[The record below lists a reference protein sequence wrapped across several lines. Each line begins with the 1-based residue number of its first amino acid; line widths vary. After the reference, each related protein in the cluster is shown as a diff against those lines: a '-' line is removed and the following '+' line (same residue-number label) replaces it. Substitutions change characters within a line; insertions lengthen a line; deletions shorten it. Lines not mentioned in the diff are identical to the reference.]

1 MASLFL
7 LLLAIASSTLGIDP
21 QIYHPLSILYPQ
33 EVAMPAS
40 LITVKDIHIVAREQ
54 RKTPIGKPSQSNR
67 DIGFATVF
75 LTIENLKQKPARL
88 VVQKIQIR
96 DAENVIVPMDARTP
110 QEIILKPLEQ
120 SITDFHLTNKIGYS
134 THYPVKAV
142 VTYQFDQ
149 QTHTIESNLV
159 EIERN

>member
-1 MASLFL
+1 MASFFL
-7 LLLAIASSTLGIDP
+7 LLLAIASSTASIDLK
-21 QIYHPLSILYPQ
+21 IYHPPSILHLQ

-40 LITVKDIHIVAREQ
+40 LITVKDIHLDVREE
-54 RKTPIGKPSQSNR
+54 RKAPIGRPSQSNR

-75 LTIENLKQKPARL
+75 LTIENLKQESARL

-96 DAENVIVPMDARTP
+96 DAENMAVPMDARTP

-120 SITDFHLTNKIGYS
+120 SINDFHLTNKIGYS